1 MIPYLEI
8 APAVYALTL
17 LGAFSLGMSKTGLPG
32 LALLN
37 VIIMAHFFGKESVG
51 IVLPMLVFCDLVI
64 YPLYRRYASW
74 GQVWP
79 LMFPAVLGVLLGY
92 WILGRIEDDETMKTA
107 IGWTIAA
114 MLILQVIRARSGDFL
129 AHLPDSRSFLILS
142 GLAIGTSTT
151 VANAAGPAYS
161 IWALVKNLSKEDF
174 LGIGARFFLC
184 INLLKVPFNFDLG
197 IINSRTLAL
206 DVALLPAILLGIVIG
221 RQIVKRIPQKAFEW
235 VLFWLSAAGALWLII
250 A

>member
-1 MIPYLEI
+1 MIPLLEI
-8 APAVYALTL
+8 TPAVYALTL

-37 VIIMAHFFGKESVG
+37 VIIMAHLFGKESVG

-64 YPLYRRYASW
+64 YPIYRRYSSW
-74 GQVWP
+74 GKVWP
-79 LMFPAVLGVLLGY
+79 LMIPAVVGVLIGY
-92 WILGRIEDDETMKTA
+92 WILGQIQDDTTMKRA

-114 MLILQVIRARSGDFL
+114 MLVLQIVRARSQSFL
-129 AHLPDSRSFLILS
+129 EHLPDSRSFLISS

-184 INLLKVPFNFDLG
+184 INLLKVPFNLDLG
-197 IINSRTLAL
+197 IINERTIKL
-206 DVALLPAILLGIVIG
+206 DLALLPAILLGIYIG

-235 VLFWLSAAGALWLII
+235 VLFCLSAAGAAWLIVT
-250 A
+250 